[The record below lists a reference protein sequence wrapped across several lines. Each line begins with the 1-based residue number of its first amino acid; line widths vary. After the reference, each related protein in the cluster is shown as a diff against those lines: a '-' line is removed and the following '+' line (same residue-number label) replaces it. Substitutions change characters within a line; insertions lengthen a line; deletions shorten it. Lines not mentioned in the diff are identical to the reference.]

1 MNEREQEQFI
11 CESLRSTFGEQ
22 ENYVIKDDVHIREGK
37 SYSSFDVVIYYH
49 GLPYAVFEIKHH
61 ALTIATDRFLNEA
74 KSKLN
79 CYWRILTDGKTCSFL
94 AGENDIYGTCSFE
107 EMLKR
112 IKDVKAIQPS
122 KAHDALQTIS
132 SIMESHR
139 KTEFVK
145 ELEIIPTASSMPYVC
160 FSSKQ
165 TNRRFFE
172 SIIDTFN
179 VEKRELHRYM
189 SLDGAFQTINKLEYR
204 MNGILGMNDKSEGMY
219 WDEVVGKS
227 NSLMNNMLND
237 IFISSFCNERDDL
250 TMWRLYGDDAK
261 GVCLSFRVKEH
272 YDDKN
277 FIIRGVKYAPKED
290 ESFRLFRELDT
301 NRFIFED
308 IAEWKCFF
316 KPNEYKIEDEYRL
329 LCRGNVK
336 AMGKGKGK
344 EKGKDYH
351 ITSESSII
359 NPYITLDML
368 APDFPLELTC
378 VTLGPKFPAHEGI
391 NIDQLQ
397 HLLKERG
404 LSQYIQP
411 SNITTYR

>member
-1 MNEREQEQFI
+1 MNEQDIEQNI
-11 CESLRSTFGEQ
+11 LNALESVFQGQ
-22 ENYVIKDDVHIREGK
+22 ENFIVKNNV
-37 SYSSFDVVIYYH
+37 SSWNERSLNIFDIVIYYH
-49 GLPYAVFEIKHH
+49 DIPYAVFEIKNNIHH
-61 ALTIATDRFLNEA
+61 ADALGMLA
-74 KSKLN
+74 KAKHSLN
-79 CYWRILTDGKTCSFL
+79 CYWRILTDGKSCTL
-94 AGENDIYGTCSFE
+94 LTGENDNLKTCSFE

-132 SIMESHR
+132 NIMESHHR
-139 KTEFVK
+139 LTEFVK

-189 SLDGAFQTINKLEYR
+189 PLDRAIQTINELEYR
-204 MNGILGMNDKSEGMY
+204 MNGILGMNDKSEGVY
-219 WDEVVGKS
+219 WDKVVGKS
-227 NSLMNNMLND
+227 NSLINNMLND
-237 IFISSFCNERDDL
+237 IFISSFCSKRDDL

-272 YDDKN
+272 YDDKS
-277 FIIRGVKYAPKED
+277 FIIRGVKYAPEKD
-290 ESFRLFRELDT
+290 ESFKLFKDLDT
-301 NRFIFED
+301 SRFIFED

-316 KPNEYKIEDEYRL
+316 KPNEYNIEEEYRL

-336 AMGKGKGK
+336 V
-344 EKGKDYH
+344 KGKDYY
-351 ITSESSII
+351 ITSGSSII
-359 NPYITLDML
+359 NPFVTLDML
-368 APDFPLELTC
+368 APDFPLELTS
-378 VTLGPKFPAHEGI
+378 VTLGPKFPEHDV
-391 NIDQLQ
+391 NRDQLQ

-404 LSQYIQP
+404 LSQHIQQ
-411 SNITTYR
+411 SKIKTYR

>member
-1 MNEREQEQFI
+1 
-11 CESLRSTFGEQ
+11 
-22 ENYVIKDDVHIREGK
+22 
-37 SYSSFDVVIYYH
+37 
-49 GLPYAVFEIKHH
+49 
-61 ALTIATDRFLNEA
+61 
-74 KSKLN
+74 
-79 CYWRILTDGKTCSFL
+79 
-94 AGENDIYGTCSFE
+94 
-107 EMLKR
+107 
-112 IKDVKAIQPS
+112 
-122 KAHDALQTIS
+122 
-132 SIMESHR
+132 
-139 KTEFVK
+139 
-145 ELEIIPTASSMPYVC
+145 
-160 FSSKQ
+160 
-165 TNRRFFE
+165 
-172 SIIDTFN
+172 
-179 VEKRELHRYM
+179 
-189 SLDGAFQTINKLEYR
+189 

-227 NSLMNNMLND
+227 NSLINNMLND
-237 IFISSFCNERDDL
+237 IFISSFCSKRDDL

-277 FIIRGVKYAPKED
+277 FIIRGVKYAPEENEYFK
-290 ESFRLFRELDT
+290 LFRELDT

-336 AMGKGKGK
+336 AMGKGKG
-344 EKGKDYH
+344 KGKDYH